1 MNRKDS
7 HKIMPQSFKGTKIA
21 ELLDLTN
28 IRNVAFKY
36 FLGLFLE
43 NVKQKIIE
51 MNKCK
56 HRHRRAF
63 GGLVGGSHGRVGG
76 PGGCG
81 R

>member
-56 HRHRRAF
+56 HRRAF